1 LFIAKE
7 KAARERLNPRIRAVI
22 VARCHR
28 SGQRN
33 EMGSRGSMARDPR
46 KTRMSTAAFLWNLA
60 VACGPLLPVL
70 AEPFG
75 VTGREC

>member
-1 LFIAKE
+1 
-7 KAARERLNPRIRAVI
+7 
-22 VARCHR
+22 
-28 SGQRN
+28 
-33 EMGSRGSMARDPR
+33 MARDPR